1 MKQHEA
7 IFPLKTFL
15 RNTRSVPAAQR
26 APKPVLTAGKEPR
39 PRQPAGP
46 GPAKHVLPPT
56 GRQRGGEPADNFSPL
71 RIFNAGRLRAAP
83 QRPPHGGARPLAG
96 CARGGGRLA
105 GAGKGEGRRERSQR
119 PPSLTHSPVGLA
131 APVPAAAP
139 KLKAMRGRGV
149 WVLPGRT
156 GGASGTT
163 PPQAFCVV
171 PPGGAPPAL
180 PALGLYHCGGR
191 GGTTGCEG
199 GELLEAEG
207 SLLGVG
213 LSLRELKSS
222 GLSLNIVFS
231 FPKCHVLSSHWA
243 GKEGN
248 TTATRR

>member
-1 MKQHEA
+1 MFYPPQAGSEA
-7 IFPLKTFL
+7 GSPRTIFLPSGFL
-15 RNTRSVPAAQR
+15 T
-26 APKPVLTAGKEPR
+26 
-39 PRQPAGP
+39 
-46 GPAKHVLPPT
+46 
-56 GRQRGGEPADNFSPL
+56 RGGSGRPL
-71 RIFNAGRLRAAP
+71 SGRLTEGRDRWRAA
-83 QRPPHGGARPLAG
+83 RV
-96 CARGGGRLA
+96 GGGRLA

-156 GGASGTT
+156 GGASGTL
-163 PPQAFCVV
+163 PPRRLSAWYRPAAPRPLCPRSGCTTV
-171 PPGGAPPAL
+171 GG
-180 PALGLYHCGGR
+180 GGER
-191 GGTTGCEG
+191 QGVRG

-231 FPKCHVLSSHWA
+231 FPKCHVLSSRWPE
-243 GKEGN
+243 KEGN

>member
-156 GGASGTT
+156 GGASGTL
-163 PPQAFCVV
+163 PPRRLSAWYRPAAPRPLCPRSGCTTV
-171 PPGGAPPAL
+171 GG
-180 PALGLYHCGGR
+180 GGERQGVR
-191 GGTTGCEG
+191 GG
-199 GELLEAEG
+199 
-207 SLLGVG
+207 S
-213 LSLRELKSS
+213 SWRLKEVS
-222 GLSLNIVFS
+222 
-231 FPKCHVLSSHWA
+231 
-243 GKEGN
+243 
-248 TTATRR
+248 